1 MRLMLAYAM
10 VVVMMYHE
18 GQVLIP
24 SGVLSSWTR
33 TRTCCSVDVNL
44 EERYVDGRDTL
55 TIVEALAATLK
66 ASEANVCCQ
75 ELQVISSPNSRLP
88 KNSLKSW

>member
-1 MRLMLAYAM
+1 M
-10 VVVMMYHE
+10 
-18 GQVLIP
+18 
-24 SGVLSSWTR
+24 
-33 TRTCCSVDVNL
+33 
-44 EERYVDGRDTL
+44 DGRDTL